1 MSLSNLAIF
10 SKKKKH
16 YFFSFLFLEN
26 DLLVTGSFGRNIKI
40 YDLKEKKVFLSIKKA
55 HLEGMIIFSVLK
67 TGELI
72 SFGTDAEI
80 NIWKINQKEYTL
92 LYNLKGHSEMIGQV
106 LPITKNKI
114 ASFSLDGTIRIW
126 DRKLNFIC
134 VTIYNIKEF
143 TSNRTFITYIPNY
156 KTLLFFCREQS

>member
-1 MSLSNLAIF
+1 MKEHIILDKYSLYKSLRF
-10 SKKKKH
+10 K
-16 YFFSFLFLEN
+16 
-26 DLLVTGSFGRNIKI
+26 G
-40 YDLKEKKVFLSIKKA
+40 KKVFLSIKTA

-80 NIWKINQKEYTL
+80 NIWRINQKEYTL
-92 LYNLKGHSEMIGQV
+92 LYNLKGHSEIIGQV

-114 ASFSLDGTIRIW
+114 ASFSLDGTIRIL

-143 TSNRTFITYIPNY
+143 TLNRTFITYIPND
-156 KTLLFFCREQS
+156 KTLLFFCREQSLVKSISLKEKRINKKGNY